1 MILHQDQQEFRAR
14 MDSIAK
20 LETAVAGVKGDVES
34 LATESVA
41 LQTVVDSLRDQAG
54 DSGFRSIVP
63 AAFEDDCILPV
74 RSIAAVKPRK
84 RRGTPKVVRLIEQLR
99 IVLTGGSRPEQL
111 MEKPHQQVNSAQQAR
126 RPPQ

>member
-1 MILHQDQQEFRAR
+1 MN
-14 MDSIAK
+14 SIAK

-41 LQTVVDSLRDQAG
+41 LQTVVDTLRDQAG

-63 AAFEDDCILPV
+63 AAFEDDYALPA
-74 RSIAAVKPRK
+74 RPITARKPKK

-99 IVLTGGSRPEQL
+99 IALTGGGSPEQL
-111 MEKPHQQVNSAQQAR
+111 IEKPHQQANSAQQTR
-126 RPPQ
+126 

>member
-1 MILHQDQQEFRAR
+1 
-14 MDSIAK
+14 MDPIAK

-41 LQTVVDSLRDQAG
+41 LQTVFETLRDRVGAE
-54 DSGFRSIVP
+54 DSDFRSIVP

-74 RSIAAVKPRK
+74 RSFAAVKPRK

-111 MEKPHQQVNSAQQAR
+111 VEEPHQRVNSAQQTR
-126 RPPQ
+126 